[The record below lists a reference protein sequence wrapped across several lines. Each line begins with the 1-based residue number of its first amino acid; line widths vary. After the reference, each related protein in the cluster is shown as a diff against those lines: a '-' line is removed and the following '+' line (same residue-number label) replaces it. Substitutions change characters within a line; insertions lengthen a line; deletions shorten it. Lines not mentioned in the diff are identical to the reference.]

1 MPTHVL
7 SPLSSI
13 NSKVNGLNMLFCRT
27 KMLLFSKKLTSSTL
41 ISDKAAF
48 ASYYLAMIAKKIIFA
63 APEKNK
69 ALKLSLK
76 GL

>member
-7 SPLSSI
+7 SPLCSL
-13 NSKVNGLNMLFCRT
+13 NSMTNGLNIYCGT
-27 KMLLFSKKLTSSTL
+27 QMLLFLKKLTSSTL